1 MAASLELIQPI
12 LNADAPTRVAWSDSG
27 LELGA
32 NANGWL
38 CFQKRSPARR
48 GASDRASAS
57 WATLG
62 AGWIGPP
69 QPGHL

>member
-1 MAASLELIQPI
+1 MLLHELRDPIAAWNLAQT
-12 LNADAPTRVAWSDSG
+12 PTAGFVSKK
-27 LELGA
+27 E
-32 NANGWL
+32 
-38 CFQKRSPARR
+38 ARR
-48 GASDRASAS
+48 EGASDRASAS